1 MAGRKATPADG
12 ELLLKLYDLRREPV
26 MRQARADMIAKFVPK
41 SWDEMAAV
49 LKGDHPLNVAYRMVS
64 SYWEMA
70 ASMAK
75 HGAMHAELLA
85 PNFGEGYIMFAKIQ
99 PHLAE
104 MRKTA
109 PTAFA
114 NTEWFVASS
123 KDAKLRFDLMKKR
136 VAGMT
141 AKT

>member
-12 ELLLKLYDLRREPV
+12 DLILKLYDLRREPV

-41 SWDEMAAV
+41 SWEELAAV
-49 LKGDHPLNVAYRMVS
+49 TKGDHPLNVAYRMVS

-75 HGAMHAELLA
+75 QGALHAELLA
-85 PNFGEGYIMFAKIQ
+85 SNFGEGYIMFAKIE

-104 MRKTA
+104 MRKNA
-109 PTAFA
+109 PTAFV
-114 NTEWFVASS
+114 NTEWFVNSG
-123 KDAKLRFDLMKKR
+123 KDAKLRYALMKKR

-141 AKT
+141 AKA

>member
-12 ELLLKLYDLRREPV
+12 DLILKLYDLRREAV

-49 LKGDHPLNVAYRMVS
+49 LKGDHPLNTAYRMVS

-75 HGAMHAELLA
+75 QGAIHAELLA
-85 PNFGEGYIMFAKIQ
+85 ANFGEGYINFAKVE
-99 PHLAE
+99 PYLPE
-104 MRKTA
+104 MRKNN
-109 PTAFA
+109 PTAYV
-114 NTEWFVASS
+114 NTEWFVSSS
-123 KDAKLRFDLMKKR
+123 KDAKLRYGLMKKR

-141 AKT
+141 AKA

>member
-1 MAGRKATPADG
+1 MGKKATAADG
-12 ELLLKLYDLRREPV
+12 ELILKLYDLRREPV
-26 MRQARADMIAKFVPK
+26 MRLARTEMIAKFVPK
-41 SWDEMAAV
+41 TWEEVAAV
-49 LKGDHPLNVAYRMVS
+49 LKGDHPLNVYYRMVS

-75 HGAMHAELLA
+75 HGALHAELLA
-85 PNFGEGYIMFAKIQ
+85 ENFGEGYINFAKVQ
-99 PHLAE
+99 PHLTE

-109 PTAFA
+109 PTAYV
-114 NTEWFVASS
+114 NTEWFVKSS
-123 KDAKLRFDLMKKR
+123 KEAKLRFAHMQKR

>member
-1 MAGRKATPADG
+1 MAKKATAADG
-12 ELLLKLYDLRREPV
+12 DLLLKLYDLRREPV
-26 MRQARADMIAKFVPK
+26 MRQARVEMIAKFVPK
-41 SWDEMAAV
+41 SWEELAAV
-49 LKGDHPLNVAYRMVS
+49 LKGEHPLNVYYRMVS

-75 HGAMHAELLA
+75 HGALHAELLA
-85 PNFGEGYIMFAKIQ
+85 ENFGEGYINFAKVQ
-99 PHLAE
+99 PYLAE

-109 PTAFA
+109 PKAYV
-114 NTEWFVASS
+114 NTEWFVKSS
-123 KDAKLRFDLMKKR
+123 KEAKERYAMMQKR

>member
-1 MAGRKATPADG
+1 MGRKATPADG
-12 ELLLKLYDLRREPV
+12 DLLLKLYDLRREPV
-26 MRQARADMIAKFVPK
+26 MRQARAEMIAKFVPK
-41 SWDEMAAV
+41 SWEEFAPV
-49 LKGDHPLNVAYRMVS
+49 LKGDHPLNVYYRMVT

-70 ASMAK
+70 SSMAK

-85 PNFGEGYIMFAKIQ
+85 ENFGEGYIMFAKVQ

-104 MRKTA
+104 LRKNA
-109 PTAFA
+109 PTAFV
-114 NTEWFVASS
+114 NTEWFVKSS
-123 KDAKLRFDLMKKR
+123 KEAKLRYAAMQKR